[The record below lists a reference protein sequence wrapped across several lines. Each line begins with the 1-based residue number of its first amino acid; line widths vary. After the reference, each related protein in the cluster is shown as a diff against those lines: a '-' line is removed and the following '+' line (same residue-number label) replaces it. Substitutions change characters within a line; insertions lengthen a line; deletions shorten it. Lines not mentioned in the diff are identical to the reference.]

1 MPVRPNSLKPDE
13 PVTLGVRPEHL
24 QLNEAGQ
31 FQGEVIVAE
40 RLGSETYLY
49 VQIEGGNRITI
60 ETHGDSPA
68 RIHDRVAVQVNGRD
82 CHLFDS
88 SGEARLILDFRF
100 WILD

>member
-1 MPVRPNSLKPDE
+1 VEVPASSNSLKPDE

-24 QLNEAGQ
+24 HLNPKGQ

-49 VQIEGGNRITI
+49 IQMEGGKRVTLEIR
-60 ETHGDSPA
+60 GDNPA
-68 RIHDRVAVQVNGRD
+68 QIHDRVGVGVDGRD

-88 SGEARLILDFRF
+88 SGQAI
-100 WILD
+100 